1 MKDPGVRPTSCLAF
15 ATLAMPRRTLAA
27 VVLFA
32 ALSGVTPPVVAEP
45 SEATSKRAL
54 IVFDVANDRRLAE
67 GYARQLK
74 SLLGHFALSAIDV
87 TSTAGYARG
96 DVDRHDVVFFIG
108 SARPSRLPAEFLEDV
123 WTTGKTVCWLN
134 RGLDELA
141 RRYDPGRRFGWTYL
155 GEEARGA
162 RTVVYRGTRLEKGD
176 PQFSALRIVDP
187 QRAAVLAVAE
197 AAGATFPYVVRS
209 GNWWVIADNP
219 LAYAGP
225 ADRYLAFADIL
236 HDVLDENHAPQRSAV
251 IRIEDVNPLT
261 KAEQLRAIAD
271 LLSAEHVPFV
281 VAVIPF
287 YVEPRKDVRVA
298 LSERPEVVAA
308 LQYMVARGG
317 AVALHGSTHQYKG
330 ETGVDFEFWDAARQG
345 PIGDDTEGGV
355 AERIEAALA
364 EMFRSGVY
372 PVLWETPHYAASSL
386 DYAVLARYFTTAME
400 QRLALNDART
410 SFYFP
415 FFVKRDAYGQQIIPE
430 NLGYVPLA
438 TPTVDHLLR
447 AASANLVVRDGFA
460 SAFFHPFVDLAPL
473 RELVRGVKK
482 LGYAYLDVKTL
493 TNVVRAQNKVVVT
506 GKADVKLSLTGH
518 YLAEHFFNEQGAP
531 VEESVGSRRL
541 WGEVE
546 RKAELKPGWLYAAH
560 GALVPAPSFWERQWR
575 RAKSIIPAFGNRPRV
590 VGREP
595 NGGREAQAVVLWV
608 DGLDGALARDQEG
621 LWAAL
626 TAGGLETRKAEVE
639 TYVPDGG
646 PPTNLV
652 VIPQAAA
659 SRLTEARISE
669 VLTALRRGT
678 NLIVV
683 GRSPLTTALGID
695 FTGNEERVRKVRDRV
710 AADLDILWPQAASV
724 PEFIVPP
731 GAEVLVEAEGS
742 RTPVAI
748 SGQRGAGR
756 YLYFGPLF
764 TEAGHGYERF
774 PYLTHHIRRE
784 FRLAPRLRSD
794 NLEVFFDPGFRPN
807 ISVEELVV
815 TWRHHGVRAIHAAA
829 WAFYPRY
836 AFDYARLIR
845 SAHANGML
853 VYAWFELPH
862 LTEDFWIKRP
872 ACREKTHDGRDA
884 RSEWRYPLA
893 LTDSACAAAV
903 EDEVRRILDVY
914 EWDGVNFAE
923 LNFESAIGL
932 QDLGTLTP
940 FHPSA
945 RRDFQRRYGFDPTRL
960 FDQRSPYFWRVNPLA
975 RRWFEQFRVDWV
987 VRFHERFLSLADAV
1001 ARSRPYGFEV
1011 IVTVLDSLSAPELRR
1026 SIGIDVTRI
1035 LKLRDRYD
1043 FTLAVEDPQA
1053 MWSLPPDRYERIGRA
1068 YRAVVG
1074 DPRRLLIDVNVV
1086 PFRASGTDGFATAQQ
1101 TGVELHQLLRSAVRH
1116 ADRVLLYAEST
1127 IFAWDLA
1134 AVPYAL
1140 ASVARKQGDA
1150 GRWIIEAPS
1159 PVVLEVGDDV
1169 DEVLL
1174 DGRPWPAFFRGAA
1187 LIPRGR
1193 HEVTVREGISRY
1205 WGRPEGLRLL
1215 KVSAD
1220 LLSAR
1225 SVGQDL
1231 EFEYEAFAPALVVVN
1246 ARPDKIVVDGRAG
1259 ISSAVPGDDGYAIL
1273 LPRGRHVVSIHHAG
1287 GVAGVVRLLGFW
1299 TSVGVVCVGTLG
1311 GSVLVSLRLHR
1322 LVVQRVRRGSA

>member
-15 ATLAMPRRTLAA
+15 AMLAMPRRTLAA
-27 VVLFA
+27 VVFSA
-32 ALSGVTPPVVAEP
+32 ALSGVPPPVIAEP

-54 IVFDVANDRRLAE
+54 IVFDVANDRHLAE

-96 DVDRHDVVFFIG
+96 DVDRHDVLFFIG
-108 SARPSRLPAEFLEDV
+108 SARPSQLPAEFLEDV

-176 PQFSALRIVDP
+176 PQLSALRIVDP

-236 HDVLDENHAPQRSAV
+236 HDVLDENHPPQRSAV

-345 PIGDDTEGGV
+345 PIADDTEGGV

-386 DYAVLARYFTTAME
+386 DYAVIARYFTTAME

-482 LGYAYLDVKTL
+482 LGYTYLDVKTL

-518 YLAEHFFNEQGAP
+518 YLGEHFFNEQGAL
-531 VEESVGSRRL
+531 VEERGGSRKL
-541 WGEVE
+541 WGEIE

-590 VGREP
+590 VGR
-595 NGGREAQAVVLWV
+595 
-608 DGLDGALARDQEG
+608 
-621 LWAAL
+621 
-626 TAGGLETRKAEVE
+626 
-639 TYVPDGG
+639 
-646 PPTNLV
+646 
-652 VIPQAAA
+652 
-659 SRLTEARISE
+659 
-669 VLTALRRGT
+669 
-678 NLIVV
+678 
-683 GRSPLTTALGID
+683 SPLTTALGID

-710 AADLDILWPQAASV
+710 ATALDILWPQAASV

-748 SGQRGAGR
+748 SGQLGAGR
-756 YLYFGPLF
+756 YIYFGPLF

-774 PYLTHHIRRE
+774 PYLTHHVRRE

-807 ISVEELVV
+807 ISVEQLVV

-884 RSEWRYPLA
+884 RSEWRFPLA

-960 FDQRSPYFWRVNPLA
+960 FDQRSPYFWRVSPMA
-975 RRWFEQFRVDWV
+975 RRWVGQFPVDLILC
-987 VRFHERFLSLADAV
+987 FHERFLSLADAV

-1043 FTLAVEDPQA
+1043 LTLAVEDPQA

-1246 ARPDKIVVDGRAG
+1246 ARPDKIVGDGRAG

-1273 LPRGRHVVSIHHAG
+1273 LPRGRHVVSIHHGG

-1322 LVVQRVRRGSA
+1322 LAVQPVRRGRAWSSIW

>member
-32 ALSGVTPPVVAEP
+32 ALTGVTPPVVAES

-87 TSTAGYARG
+87 RSIAGYARG
-96 DVDRHDVVFFIG
+96 DIDRHDVLFFIG

-176 PQFSALRIVDP
+176 PQLSVLRIVDP

-236 HDVLDENHAPQRSAV
+236 HDVLDENHPPQRSAV
-251 IRIEDVNPLT
+251 IRIEDVNPLS

-287 YVEPRKDVRVA
+287 YVEPRNDVRVA

-330 ETGVDFEFWDAARQG
+330 ETAVDFEFWDAARQG
-345 PIGDDTEGGV
+345 PIGDDTEAGV

-400 QRLALNDART
+400 QRLALDDART

-438 TPTVDHLLR
+438 APTVDHLLR

-482 LGYAYLDVKTL
+482 LGYTYLDVKTL

-518 YLAEHFFNEQGAP
+518 YLGEHFFNEQGAL
-531 VEESVGSRRL
+531 VEDRGGSRKL
-541 WGEVE
+541 WGEIE

-590 VGREP
+590 VGR
-595 NGGREAQAVVLWV
+595 
-608 DGLDGALARDQEG
+608 
-621 LWAAL
+621 
-626 TAGGLETRKAEVE
+626 
-639 TYVPDGG
+639 
-646 PPTNLV
+646 
-652 VIPQAAA
+652 
-659 SRLTEARISE
+659 
-669 VLTALRRGT
+669 
-678 NLIVV
+678 
-683 GRSPLTTALGID
+683 SPLTTALGID

-710 AADLDILWPQAASV
+710 ATALDILWPQAASV

-748 SGQRGAGR
+748 SGQLGAGR
-756 YLYFGPLF
+756 YIYFGPLF

-774 PYLTHHIRRE
+774 PYLTHHVRRE

-794 NLEVFFDPGFRPN
+794 NLEVFFDPGFRPI
-807 ISVEELVV
+807 ISVEQLVV
-815 TWRHHGVRAIHAAA
+815 TWRHHGVRDIHAAA

-872 ACREKTHDGRDA
+872 ACREKTNAGRDA
-884 RSEWRYPLA
+884 RSEWRFPLA
-893 LTDSACAAAV
+893 LTDSACVAAV
-903 EDEVRRILDVY
+903 EDEVRRILQVY

-923 LNFESAIGL
+923 LNFESAVGL
-932 QDLGTLTP
+932 RGPGTLTP
-940 FHPSA
+940 FRPSA
-945 RRDFQRRYGFDPTRL
+945 RRDFQQRYGFDPARL
-960 FDQRSPYFWRVNPLA
+960 FDQRSTYFWRASPTAL
-975 RRWFEQFRVDWV
+975 RRFEELRVEWV
-987 VRFHERFLSLADAV
+987 VRLHERFLSLADAV
-1001 ARSRPYGFEV
+1001 ARSRPHGFET

-1026 SIGIDVTRI
+1026 SIAIDVTRI

-1043 FTLAVEDPQA
+1043 FTVAVEDPQA
-1053 MWSLPPDRYERIGRA
+1053 MWGLPPDRYERIGRV
-1068 YRAVVG
+1068 YRTLVG

-1140 ASVARKQGDA
+1140 ASVARKQGEP

-1174 DGRPWPAFFRGAA
+1174 DGRPWPAFFRRSEEHTSELQSLAY
-1187 LIPRGR
+1187 L
-1193 HEVTVREGISRY
+1193 VC
-1205 WGRPEGLRLL
+1205 RLL
-1215 KVSAD
+1215 
-1220 LLSAR
+1220 
-1225 SVGQDL
+1225 L
-1231 EFEYEAFAPALVVVN
+1231 E
-1246 ARPDKIVVDGRAG
+1246 KK
-1259 ISSAVPGDDGYAIL
+1259 
-1273 LPRGRHVVSIHHAG
+1273 
-1287 GVAGVVRLLGFW
+1287 
-1299 TSVGVVCVGTLG
+1299 
-1311 GSVLVSLRLHR
+1311 
-1322 LVVQRVRRGSA
+1322 

>member
-1 MKDPGVRPTSCLAF
+1 MIRRPPRS
-15 ATLAMPRRTLAA
+15 TLFPYTTL
-27 VVLFA
+27 FR
-32 ALSGVTPPVVAEP
+32 S
-45 SEATSKRAL
+45 S
-54 IVFDVANDRRLAE
+54 I
-67 GYARQLK
+67 
-74 SLLGHFALSAIDV
+74 
-87 TSTAGYARG
+87 AGYARG
-96 DVDRHDVVFFIG
+96 DIDRHDVLFFIG

-176 PQFSALRIVDP
+176 PQPSALRIVDP

-209 GNWWVIADNP
+209 GNWWVIAGNP

-236 HDVLDENHAPQRSAV
+236 HDVLDENHPPQRSAV

-345 PIGDDTEGGV
+345 PIRDDTEGGV
-355 AERIEAALA
+355 AERLEAALA

-386 DYAVLARYFTTAME
+386 DYAVIARYFTTAME

-447 AASANLVVRDGFA
+447 AASANLVVRDGF
-460 SAFFHPFVDLAPL
+460 SSDLFHPFVDLAPL

-482 LGYAYLDVKTL
+482 LGYTYLDVKTL

-518 YLAEHFFNEQGAP
+518 YLGEHFFNEQGAL
-531 VEESVGSRRL
+531 VEERGGSRKL
-541 WGEVE
+541 WGEIE

-590 VGREP
+590 VGR
-595 NGGREAQAVVLWV
+595 
-608 DGLDGALARDQEG
+608 
-621 LWAAL
+621 
-626 TAGGLETRKAEVE
+626 
-639 TYVPDGG
+639 
-646 PPTNLV
+646 
-652 VIPQAAA
+652 
-659 SRLTEARISE
+659 
-669 VLTALRRGT
+669 
-678 NLIVV
+678 
-683 GRSPLTTALGID
+683 SPLTTALGID
-695 FTGNEERVRKVRDRV
+695 FTGNEERARKVRDRV
-710 AADLDILWPQAASV
+710 ATALDILWPQAASV

-748 SGQRGAGR
+748 SGQLGAGR
-756 YLYFGPLF
+756 YIYFGPLF

-774 PYLTHHIRRE
+774 PYLTHHVRRE

-807 ISVEELVV
+807 ISVEQLVV

-872 ACREKTHDGRDA
+872 ACREKTNAGRDA
-884 RSEWRYPLA
+884 RSEWRFPLA
-893 LTDSACAAAV
+893 LTDSACVAAV
-903 EDEVRRILDVY
+903 EDEVRRILQVY

-923 LNFESAIGL
+923 LNFESAVGL
-932 QDLGTLTP
+932 RDPGTLTP

-945 RRDFQRRYGFDPTRL
+945 RLDFQQRYGFDPARL
-960 FDQRSPYFWRVNPLA
+960 FDQRSTYFWR
-975 RRWFEQFRVDWV
+975 
-987 VRFHERFLSLADAV
+987 ADPA
-1001 ARSRPYGFEV
+1001 A
-1011 IVTVLDSLSAPELRR
+1011 
-1026 SIGIDVTRI
+1026 
-1035 LKLRDRYD
+1035 
-1043 FTLAVEDPQA
+1043 
-1053 MWSLPPDRYERIGRA
+1053 
-1068 YRAVVG
+1068 
-1074 DPRRLLIDVNVV
+1074 PRRLLIDVNVV

-1127 IFAWDLA
+1127 IFPWDLDA
-1134 AVPYAL
+1134 IPYAL
-1140 ASVARKQGDA
+1140 GSVARKQGEP

-1174 DGRPWPAFFRGAA
+1174 DGRLWPAFYRGAA
-1187 LIPRGR
+1187 IIPRGR

-1205 WGRPEGLRLL
+1205 WGRPQGLRIL
-1215 KVSAD
+1215 KVTAD
-1220 LLSAR
+1220 LLWAR
-1225 SVGQDL
+1225 TAGQDI
-1231 EFEYEAFAPALVVVN
+1231 EFEYETFAPALVVVN
-1246 ARPDKIVVDGRAG
+1246 ARPDKIVVDGRAEG
-1259 ISSAVPGDDGYAIL
+1259 TSAVPGDDGYAIL
-1273 LPRGRHVVSIHHAG
+1273 LPRGRHVVALHHAG
-1287 GVAGVVRLLGFW
+1287 GVA
-1299 TSVGVVCVGTLG
+1299 
-1311 GSVLVSLRLHR
+1311 
-1322 LVVQRVRRGSA
+1322 A